1 MAHKSYHHKHRLH
14 RRRHNPFSGQLVKD
28 AAYNAAGALASLFI
42 ASQFSFTGW
51 TGVGVT
57 GAAAVGLSF
66 VGKLLGKE
74 AGDELLKGGLT
85 ATIISALHQAGFAK
99 GVGLGLYA
107 PSYFAVPTSSD
118 QYGRSAAPGMQ
129 FNRGAGSVYFDG
141 PGTAPQPMLPAVSAT
156 GHGGMGFHRFRS
168 RYAGNY

>member
-1 MAHKSYHHKHRLH
+1 MAHKKRHYLS
-14 RRRHNPFSGQLVKD
+14 RRRVRHNPFSGALVKD
-28 AAYNAAGALASLFI
+28 AAFNAAGAMGSLFV
-42 ASQFSFTGW
+42 ASQFNFTGW

-66 VGKLLGKE
+66 LGKLLSKE

-107 PSYFAVPTSSD
+107 PSYFAVPTSSS
-118 QYGRSAAPGMQ
+118 QYMRSAAPGMN
-129 FNRGAGSVYFDG
+129 FNRGAGSVYFPG
-141 PGTAPQPMLPAVSAT
+141 PGSAPVAMLPAVPAT
-156 GHGGMGFHRFRS
+156 GGGMGFHRFRS